1 MFYNTLKI
9 SLFSL
14 LIIFVVHQ
22 LFDFFKSTLTV
33 PKIKDLVN
41 IPNQQYEM
49 MYNVIHNNNNININ
63 KNQEANKD
71 NFVLDN
77 NTMKNDLK
85 QFLKSQSQSQ
95 TQSQTSFSEEPSASN
110 SNELNY
116 TLY

>member
-1 MFYNTLKI
+1 MFYNILKI

-41 IPNQQYEM
+41 IPNQQYER
-49 MYNVIHNNNNININ
+49 MYNVIHNNNNIN

-71 NFVLDN
+71 SYIMDN

-95 TQSQTSFSEEPSASN
+95 SQTQSQSQEEPSASN